1 MGLPRGT
8 FPGVGG
14 GGGMSKFLVPISNV
28 PAVDF
33 EQVSESIK

>member
-14 GGGMSKFLVPISNV
+14 GMSKFLVPFSNV

>member
-14 GGGMSKFLVPISNV
+14 GGMSKFLVPFSNV